1 MQLIVIAVRSCRT
14 NSRLESVERELTT
27 MTGDVWFNNKMFVT
41 NNRLGL
47 VEKKIGNIS
56 GDDWW
61 NGRIDS
67 TNTRIGA
74 AENLVQY
81 LDFKLNE
88 ALA

>member
-1 MQLIVIAVRSCRT
+1 
-14 NSRLESVERELTT
+14 
-27 MTGDVWFNNKMFVT
+27 MTGDVWFNNKLFVT

-61 NGRIDS
+61 NERIDS
-67 TNTRIGA
+67 TNTRIVA
-74 AENLVQY
+74 AEKLVQY